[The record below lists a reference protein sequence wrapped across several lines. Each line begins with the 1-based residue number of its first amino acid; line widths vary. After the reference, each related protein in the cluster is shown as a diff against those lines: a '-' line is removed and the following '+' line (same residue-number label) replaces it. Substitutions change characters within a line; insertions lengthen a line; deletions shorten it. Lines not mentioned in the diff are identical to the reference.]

1 LTSSTAPS
9 LIPDKKINNLKI
21 NQIDKN
27 NNVIFNNKLELLD
40 VIRHIDKQKLKKCTL
55 CNNEFSKIS
64 GLKEHLL
71 FECFYK
77 FKS

>member
-1 LTSSTAPS
+1 MS
-9 LIPDKKINNLKI
+9 LIPDKKIDNLKI

-27 NNVIFNNKLELLD
+27 NNIISNNKLELLD
-40 VIRHIDKQKLKKCTL
+40 IIRYIDKQKIRKCTL

-64 GLKEHLL
+64 ELKEHLL
-71 FECFYK
+71 LECFYK